1 LSKLFYLEG
10 YEMKIYGADYYPE
23 HWDKSYWNVH
33 IELMKKYGIEWVRI
47 GEFMWSVVEPMKGEF
62 DFSVLDEAIQLLKD
76 NGIKIILGTPTATPP
91 AWLVKKYPE
100 ILPKGWDGRVRG
112 FGSRRHY
119 SLNSKPYLEYAIRIT
134 EKYASRY
141 KDTVDAWQADNE
153 FGCHGTTHSFTD
165 SDLMA
170 FRDWLRK
177 KYGSIDNLNK
187 AWGTV
192 FWSQIYNDWNE
203 IVFPINTPTFEN
215 PHQMLDIYR
224 FMSDSSIEFLKM
236 QVDIIKKYS
245 SKPITHNF
253 MVDFMDLD
261 YRKIATFID
270 FVSWD
275 NYIATEEYDPLR
287 QSANHT
293 LMRSLKH
300 KPFLVIEQQPGR
312 VNWRQVNDNYPGEY
326 LGMWTKQAYID
337 GAMGVMPFRFD
348 QIRFGAEQYHA
359 GLLDYAGRPT
369 KRLESYSKAR
379 YETNGVIVQKPE
391 VAIYFDYENEW
402 MHRIN
407 HLNRNFK
414 YWDGIVEVYKA
425 VKELGYN
432 VEFVFSDDDIDDY
445 EVLIIPFAFYIPKG
459 FVEKIKRFAGK
470 VYLTAMS
477 NIKNEHNWLTE
488 KMPSDFIDDFG
499 IEVLDFGAINTQSAI
514 LFSQEVK
521 TYFWK
526 DEIDVIDA
534 SVIGAFSDG
543 TPLATVKNNRY
554 YVSSVLDSKGWSLLL
569 SGSLRPRFVGSGC
582 EVANCKDETMV
593 LNLENV
599 GKTVY
604 VDGKMLVLKPFEL
617 VTFKG

>member
-1 LSKLFYLEG
+1 ME
-10 YEMKIYGADYYPE
+10 IYGADYYPE

-33 IELMKKYGIEWVRI
+33 IKLMKKYGIEWVRI
-47 GEFMWSVVEPMKGEF
+47 GEFMWSVVEPVEGEF
-62 DFSVLDEAIQLLKD
+62 DFSILDEAIQLLKD

-100 ILPKGWDGRVRG
+100 ILPKGWDGRIRG

-141 KDTVDAWQADNE
+141 KDTVDAWQVDNE
-153 FGCHGTTHSFTD
+153 FGCHGTTYSFTD

-192 FWSQIYNDWNE
+192 FWSQTYNDWNE

-261 YRKIATFID
+261 YRKMATFID

-326 LGMWTKQAYID
+326 LRMWTKQAYID

-569 SGSLRPRFVGSGC
+569 SESLKPRFVGSGC

-617 VTFKG
+617 VIFKG

>member
-1 LSKLFYLEG
+1 
-10 YEMKIYGADYYPE
+10 MDIYGADYYPE
-23 HWDKSYWNVH
+23 HWDKSYWGNH

-47 GEFMWSVVEPMKGEF
+47 GEFMWSVVEPREGEF
-62 DFSVLDEAIQLLKD
+62 DFSILDESIQLLKD

-91 AWLVKKYPE
+91 AWLVNKYPE
-100 ILPKGWDGRVRG
+100 ILPKGWDGRVRR

-119 SLNSKPYLEYAIRIT
+119 SLNSKPYLEYALRIT

-141 KDTVDAWQADNE
+141 KDTVDAWQIDNE
-153 FGCHGTTHSFTD
+153 FGCHGTTYSFTD
-165 SDLMA
+165 ADLIA
-170 FRDWLRK
+170 FREWLK
-177 KYGSIDNLNK
+177 NKYGTIKILNT

-192 FWSQIYNDWNE
+192 FWSQTYNNWHE

-224 FMSDSSIEFLKM
+224 FMSDSSINFLKM
-236 QVDIIKKYS
+236 QVDIIRKHS

-253 MVDFMDLD
+253 MIDFMDLD
-261 YRKIATFID
+261 YRKMAQFID

-300 KPFLVIEQQPGR
+300 QPFLVIEQQPGR
-312 VNWRQVNDNYPGEY
+312 VNWRQVNDNYNAEY

-369 KRLESYSKAR
+369 KRLESYSKAKE
-379 YETNGVIVQKPE
+379 ETGGIVNQKPE

-414 YWDGIVEVYKA
+414 YWDGIVEIYKA
-425 VKELGYN
+425 VKKLGYN
-432 VEFVFSDDDIDDY
+432 VEFVFSDDDVDDFD
-445 EVLIIPFAFYIPKG
+445 VLIVPFAFYIPDN
-459 FVEKIKRFAGK
+459 FIDKIRKFSGA
-470 VYLTAMS
+470 VYMTAMS
-477 NIKNEHNWLTE
+477 NVKDDYNWLTE
-488 KMPSDFIDDFG
+488 KMPSHLIEEFG
-499 IEVLDFGAINTQSAI
+499 IEVIDFGAINIQSGM
-514 LFSQEVK
+514 LLNQEVK
-521 TYFWK
+521 AYYWK
-526 DEIDVIDA
+526 DEIEVVDA
-534 SVIGAFSDG
+534 KVIGAFDDG
-543 TPLATVKNNRY
+543 LPLVTLKNNRY
-554 YVSSVLDSKGWSLLL
+554 YVSSVLDNKGWSLLL
-569 SGSLRPRFVGSGC
+569 TDSLKPRIVGNGC
-582 EVANCKDETMV
+582 EVVNCSGGTRI
-593 LNLENV
+593 LNLENIE
-599 GKTVY
+599 KTVY
-604 VDGKMLVLKPFEL
+604 IDGKKLVLKPFEL
-617 VTFKG
+617 RFFNKE